1 MAERTVRP
9 HDRHATDFRAA
20 SGPEPN
26 APCHQRIRG
35 AFTLT
40 IECDTLSKIP
50 VIKHHTNHSC
60 FYCKP
65 PETIIMITSGE
76 HLRVNKETNRWKLT
90 NYTTDVVLQIE

>member
-9 HDRHATDFRAA
+9 HHRHATDFRAA
-20 SGPEPN
+20 SGCEPN
-26 APCHQRIRG
+26 VPRRQRIRG

-50 VIKHHTNHSC
+50 VIEHCTDHGC

-65 PETIIMITSGE
+65 PETIIMVTSGE
-76 HLRVNKETNRWKLT
+76 YLRVNKETNRWKLT
-90 NYTTDVVLQIE
+90 NYTTDVVLEIE